1 MKPQLVDYNTIKR
14 YAKLL
19 NPISPKTKYDLNLI
33 MIILLLGSCA
43 FLYYKYITKNN
54 IYVNI

>member
-1 MKPQLVDYNTIKR
+1 MKPQLVNHNTIKR

-19 NPISPKTKYDLNLI
+19 NSITHETKYDLNLI
-33 MIILLLGSCA
+33 MIIILLGSCA
-43 FLYYKYITKNN
+43 FIYYKYITKNN